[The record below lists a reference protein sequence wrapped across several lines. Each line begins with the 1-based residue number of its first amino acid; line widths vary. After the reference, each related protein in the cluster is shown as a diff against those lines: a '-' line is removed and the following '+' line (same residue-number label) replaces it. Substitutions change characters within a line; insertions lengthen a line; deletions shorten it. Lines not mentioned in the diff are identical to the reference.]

1 MIKVKE
7 LLRRHRTVY
16 LLSGTAILI
25 LAFRPP
31 KQVRGD
37 NYEVRAFLGKA
48 SLNVF
53 HTRRETRGSLSY
65 IVRCVDTGV
74 IYRSQAHAAVSLG
87 ISASKL
93 SSHLNGKLPNVDGLT
108 FERLGLG
115 I

>member
-1 MIKVKE
+1 MQKIRE
-7 LLRRHRTVY
+7 HFTRHRTVY

-25 LAFRPP
+25 LAFRSP

-53 HTRRETRGSLSY
+53 HNRGDTHGSLSY

-74 IYRSQAHAAVSLG
+74 VYRSQAHAAVSLG